1 MPLDDV
7 IAPKGAN
14 RMKNDVTATLENGVP
29 DVVEIILN
37 RERAELLLL
46 SRVENAKSEILAAV
60 NSFSFLSH
68 LANIGLVDKMEHA
81 KSNGA
86 RIMMICPNFPDDYNT
101 NRSSDNDDY
110 GNKNEE
116 TRKLIADIRKHAQ
129 VQGISGTIK
138 GSVFVFDSNEILT
151 MGSDE
156 KGIRGFALFSNNLSL
171 IINYSSLFESFWN
184 EKEVLDSVMR
194 AKMDL
199 MESNALLMAANER
212 LTMNDKLQKEFIN
225 IAAHELRTPVQPIIT
240 VMELYDINPSLKAE
254 AEGEAEEEVRV
265 KKAHLRIVGR
275 NANRLA
281 RLSLE
286 ILDATRIESN
296 LLKLDIDNNINL
308 KGIVT
313 YALEDAR
320 EQVVNGNIEFV
331 VDLPEEKVAVSV
343 DSDRIQQVLAN
354 LINNAIEFTDKG
366 TISIRVEKVNCDDRS
381 QARVSISD
389 TGKGIDPEIMPRL
402 FQKFA
407 SKTDAGNGT
416 GLGLFISKAIIEAHG
431 GRIWA
436 ENNSNG
442 PGAAFFFT
450 LPM

>member
-1 MPLDDV
+1 MRDSFCYFFPADL
-7 IAPKGAN
+7 
-14 RMKNDVTATLENGVP
+14 
-29 DVVEIILN
+29 DVVHF
-37 RERAELLLL
+37 AKELDGFVVISKRGGCNFFPRYPFLL
-46 SRVENAKSEILAAV
+46 K
-60 NSFSFLSH
+60 
-68 LANIGLVDKMEHA
+68 VDEAH
-81 KSNGA
+81 
-86 RIMMICPNFPDDYNT
+86 
-101 NRSSDNDDY
+101 
-110 GNKNEE
+110 NKNEE
-116 TRKLIADIRKHAQ
+116 TRKLIAHIRKHAQ

-138 GSVFVFDSNEILT
+138 GSVFVFDGNEILT
-151 MGSDE
+151 MGRDE
-156 KGIRGFALFSNNLSL
+156 KWIGGFGLFSNNLSL

-184 EKEVLDSVMR
+184 EKEVLHSVMR
-194 AKMDL
+194 TKMDL

-212 LTMNDKLQKEFIN
+212 LAANDKLQKEFIN
-225 IAAHELRTPVQPIIT
+225 IAAHELRTPVQPILG
-240 VMELYDINPSLKAE
+240 VLDLYDINPSLKAE
-254 AEGEAEEEVRV
+254 AEEEDEVMV
-265 KKAHLRIVGR
+265 KKAHLRMVGR
-275 NANRLA
+275 NASRLA
-281 RLSLE
+281 RLSSE

-296 LLKLDIDNNINL
+296 TLKLDIDNNINL

-320 EQVVNGNIEFV
+320 KQGVNGNIEFV

-354 LINNAIEFTDKG
+354 LINNAIKFTDKG

-389 TGKGIDPEIMPRL
+389 TGKGIDSEIMPRL

-407 SKTDAGNGT
+407 TKTDAGNGT
-416 GLGLFISKAIIEAHG
+416 GLGLFISKGIVEAHG
-431 GRIWA
+431 GRIGA

>member
-1 MPLDDV
+1 MPLEDV
-7 IAPKGAN
+7 IAPESAKRRENEG
-14 RMKNDVTATLENGVP
+14 TATLENGVP

-46 SRVENAKSEILAAV
+46 SRVENAKSEILVAIS
-60 NSFSFLSH
+60 SFSFLSH
-68 LANIGLVDKMEHA
+68 LANIGFVDKMKYA

-101 NRSSDNDDY
+101 NSSSDNDEYD
-110 GNKNEE
+110 NKNEE
-116 TRKLIADIRKHAQ
+116 TRKLIADIRKHAE

-138 GSVFVFDSNEILT
+138 GSVFVFDGNEILT
-151 MGSDE
+151 MGRDE
-156 KGIRGFALFSNNLSL
+156 KWIGGFGLFSNNLSL

-184 EKEVLDSVMR
+184 EKEVLHSVMR
-194 AKMDL
+194 TKMDL

-212 LTMNDKLQKEFIN
+212 LAANDKLQKEFIN
-225 IAAHELRTPVQPIIT
+225 IAAHELRTPVQPILG
-240 VMELYDINPSLKAE
+240 VLDLYDINPSLKAE
-254 AEGEAEEEVRV
+254 AKEEDEVMV
-265 KKAHLRIVGR
+265 KKAHLRMVGR
-275 NANRLA
+275 NASRLA
-281 RLSLE
+281 RLSSE

-296 LLKLDIDNNINL
+296 TLKLDIDNNINL

-320 EQVVNGNIEFV
+320 KQGVNGNIEFV

-343 DSDRIQQVLAN
+343 DSDRIQQVFAN
-354 LINNAIEFTDKG
+354 LINNAIKFTDKG

-389 TGKGIDPEIMPRL
+389 TGKGIDSEIMPRL

-407 SKTDAGNGT
+407 TKTDAGNGT
-416 GLGLFISKAIIEAHG
+416 GLGLFISKGIVEAHG
-431 GRIWA
+431 GRIGA